1 MHSNLHDFDRI
12 LILDD
17 SEDLAALLG
26 QLAEQ
31 AGFKPTVATDIEQFN
46 QELERRIPGTIIL
59 DLQMPEMDGVEVLA
73 RLSTEGIT
81 SGILLISGMD
91 KRTIDSA
98 EKFGRNS
105 GLNMLGSVQKPFAP
119 ERLVGILARIRQSAQ
134 QLTGDDLVTAF
145 DDSAM
150 KLHFQPVVRRLG
162 RGVWHAE
169 SVEALIRW
177 EHPGLGLLTPDEFL
191 RLAGSDRGALMQRL
205 TDFVIQRGIEY
216 LQGWQKSGLHLGL
229 RVNVAGALIADT
241 SFPDRLERFLLENQ
255 IDPSLLTLEIGD
267 ASVLAN
273 SNDGIEVLTRLRLK
287 EVRIALS
294 EFGSQEQSIPALYIL
309 PISEIKVDKKI
320 AADLQH
326 EEGASIV
333 LQGFAGIAE
342 KLDVSLCIEGVE
354 SAEQLR
360 IADELG
366 CDLAQGFFISEPVPS
381 SQVAKAVSAW
391 TAEAAQQAP
400 GSAQA

>member
-1 MHSNLHDFDRI
+1 MHAHSHEMDRI

-17 SEDLAALLG
+17 TEDLAVLIG

-31 AGFKPTVATDIEQFN
+31 AGFKATVTTDIEQFT
-46 QELERRIPGTIIL
+46 QELERRVPGTIVL
-59 DLQMPEMDGVEVLA
+59 DLQMPEMDGIEVLA
-73 RLSTEGIT
+73 RLSTDGIT
-81 SGILLISGMD
+81 SGILLVSGMD
-91 KRTIDSA
+91 RRTIESA
-98 EKFGRNS
+98 EKFGRNN

-119 ERLVGILARIRQSAQ
+119 EGLVQTLTRIRQSAQ
-134 QLTGDDLVTAF
+134 QLTGEDLVTAF

-177 EHPGLGLLTPDEFL
+177 EHPGLGLLTPSEFL
-191 RLAGSDRGALMQRL
+191 PLAGSDRSALMQRL

-216 LQGWQKSGLHLGL
+216 LQVWQKNGLHLGL
-229 RVNVAGALIADT
+229 RVNVAGPLIADT
-241 SFPDRLERFLLENQ
+241 SFPDRLERFMLENQ
-255 IDPSLLTLEIGD
+255 IDPSLLTLEISD

-294 EFGSQEQSIPALYIL
+294 DFGSQDQSISALYVL
-309 PISEIKVDKKI
+309 PISEIKLDKKI
-320 AADLQH
+320 AADLPR
-326 EEGASIV
+326 EKGASILV
-333 LQGFAGIAE
+333 RGFADIAAN
-342 KLDVSLCIEGVE
+342 LGVALCIEGIE
-354 SAEQLR
+354 SEEQLR
-360 IADELG
+360 IADALG

-381 SQVAKAVSAW
+381 SQVTRAVSGW
-391 TAEAAQQAP
+391 TAKPARQVP
-400 GSAQA
+400 SSAQA